1 MSTEWAWVSEW
12 DGMVLGWDGMEWSG
26 RDGNG
31 GGVVRAFAFVSSPAD
46 ASSLLAVCC

>member
-1 MSTEWAWVSEW
+1 MGLGFGMGW
-12 DGMVLGWDGMEWSG
+12 DGLGWDGMEWSG